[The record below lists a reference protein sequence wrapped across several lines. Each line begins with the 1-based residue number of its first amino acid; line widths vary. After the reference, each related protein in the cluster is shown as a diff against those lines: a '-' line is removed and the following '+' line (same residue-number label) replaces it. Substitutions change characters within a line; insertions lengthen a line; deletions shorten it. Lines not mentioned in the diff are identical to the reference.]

1 LEEQEKVFH
10 IKELNEQAEEK
21 GLSDIS
27 TNKIKTI
34 FNFWSIKNWIKRQR
48 LESKNHI
55 AVISLHAK
63 EVLKSKLEKRHALA
77 KFIIE
82 YLYEKSI
89 KNPSEDDD
97 TKRTY

>member
-1 LEEQEKVFH
+1 MEEQEEVFH
-10 IKELNEQAEEK
+10 IRELNEQAEEK

-63 EVLKSKLEKRHALA
+63 EVLKCKL
-77 KFIIE
+77 
-82 YLYEKSI
+82 S
-89 KNPSEDDD
+89 
-97 TKRTY
+97 

>member
-63 EVLKSKLEKRHALA
+63 EVLKRKLEKRHALA